1 MYKIDICLHY
11 MPCAN
16 CWVCM
21 NHTKPNRPRGP
32 NSKARELLETALC
45 RTMPSGWHGVSSVQR
60 VAQARPRPRSWNGLQ
75 MCSSTP
81 SFCGQEAP
89 GQGFREL
96 ARVTQH
102 LQAEPHLGHW
112 LWPLLLPPH
121 HNTESHC
128 TALPPWHLRA
138 PLLLLATT
146 APNSKKKL

>member
-21 NHTKPNRPRGP
+21 NHTKPNRLQGP
-32 NSKARELLETALC
+32 NSKALELLETALC
-45 RTMPSGWHGVSSVQR
+45 RPMPSGWHAVSSVQR
-60 VAQARPRPRSWNGLQ
+60 VAQARLRPRSWNGLQ
-75 MCSSTP
+75 MSSSTP

-102 LQAEPHLGHW
+102 LQEGPHLGRWHW
-112 LWPLLLPPH
+112 LAPPP
-121 HNTESHC
+121 TPQYRISLYGSS
-128 TALPPWHLRA
+128 ALALKGPSAASSYYCPRL
-138 PLLLLATT
+138 
-146 APNSKKKL
+146 